1 MAESIAVIGGGSWG
15 TALARVLAERG
26 PVRVWM
32 RQSEAVESFNRSHE
46 NSRYLPGIRLP
57 DAVSA
62 TADIA
67 EAVRGA
73 PAVVAVVPSHGMRQ
87 AMTEVARHISPDTV
101 VISASKGIEQESLAL
116 MSDVLLQVL
125 PEANRSKL
133 AFLGGPS
140 FAKEVMLGQP
150 TAVSV
155 ASLDPAVAHRAQ
167 ELFATSAFRVY
178 STDDVVGIEIG
189 GAVKNVIAIA
199 AGAADGLGFGH
210 NTRAAIITRGLA
222 EISRL
227 ALRKGANP
235 LTLAG
240 LSGLGDLV
248 LTCTGDLSRNRTV
261 GIELGKG
268 RTIEDVLASMKQ
280 VAEGV
285 RTTKSVHDLARKV
298 GIEMPITAQVHAMLY
313 GGQPAKEAV
322 AELMGRALRAERG

>member
-1 MAESIAVIGGGSWG
+1 
-15 TALARVLAERG
+15 
-26 PVRVWM
+26 
-32 RQSEAVESFNRSHE
+32 
-46 NSRYLPGIRLP
+46 
-57 DAVSA
+57 
-62 TADIA
+62 
-67 EAVRGA
+67 VRGA
-73 PAVVAVVPSHGMRQ
+73 IAVVAVVPSHGMRQ
-87 AMTEVARHISPDTV
+87 AMAEAARFIGPRVPV
-101 VISASKGIEQESLAL
+101 VSASKGIEQESLAL

-125 PEANRSKL
+125 PEENRPRL

-155 ASLDPAVAHRAQ
+155 ASLDPGVARQ
-167 ELFATSAFRVY
+167 VQGLFATDRFRVY
-178 STDDVVGIEIG
+178 TTDDVVGVEVG

-199 AGAADGLGFGH
+199 AGAGDGLGFGH

-268 RTIEDVLASMKQ
+268 RSIAEILGSMKQ

-285 RTTKSVHDLARKV
+285 KTAQSVRDLARKYGV
-298 GIEMPITAQVHAMLY
+298 EMPITEQVYRMLY
-313 GGQPAKEAV
+313 EGQSAGDALS
-322 AELMGRALRAERG
+322 ELMGRALRAERG